1 MTAWISPA
9 TWVNGTLTAAFGN
22 AEVRDHLTW
31 LKAAL
36 DLLTNGTAADT
47 GTATFLQ
54 ITRAGGQTLIR
65 SFVSGDTQPRLNIDV
80 NGTISWGTGSA
91 AADLTL
97 TRDSTRT
104 LGFRGIGGA
113 AAPFILGHVPSTLG
127 LNTQVWAVNI
137 EGGANPGVRIAL
149 GVDAVTNPELYL
161 RRSTGATMRLTS
173 EADYR
178 WLVRGD
184 GGDARLGVTQAAT
197 GADVNSLFAWVDG
210 DTQPRAVLGMSA
222 AGVGRLMFGPG
233 GATAPDAVLF
243 RVASGIESDNT
254 FLRLTRA
261 TTAGGALLG
270 RVQGDGTEQ
279 FIIYARGHAIF
290 NDGVATIVKAG
301 TFTDADF
308 RATPSSGTMAVD
320 TTASKLW
327 IRFGSTWKSVTLT

>member
-1 MTAWISPA
+1 
-9 TWVNGTLTAAFGN
+9 
-22 AEVRDHLTW
+22 
-31 LKAAL
+31 
-36 DLLTNGTAADT
+36 
-47 GTATFLQ
+47 
-54 ITRAGGQTLIR
+54 
-65 SFVSGDTQPRLNIDV
+65 
-80 NGTISWGTGSA
+80 
-91 AADLTL
+91 
-97 TRDSTRT
+97 
-104 LGFRGIGGA
+104 
-113 AAPFILGHVPSTLG
+113 
-127 LNTQVWAVNI
+127 
-137 EGGANPGVRIAL
+137 
-149 GVDAVTNPELYL
+149 
-161 RRSTGATMRLTS
+161 MRLTS